1 MLNEFIP
8 DRSEMTVENLFL
20 VIFVLVDDFF
30 QINYQSSNVIRR
42 SNRPPPEFTDSEV
55 VTIQI
60 VGELLSVNSQRA
72 WLNLVR
78 KNWLS
83 LFPQISERS
92 RFGRRLRK
100 LTHVFSLLQN
110 NLGFQTDANL
120 DSYFIVD
127 SFPLSLC
134 HLQRLKSSKLPF
146 EYFANVGYN
155 ASKKAYYYGMKVH
168 LATDLRGIPRFVFL
182 TPASVSDSTTLQM
195 MVQEILQTNCSGST
209 AIVIGDKGYI
219 IKQKIIEALNK
230 QNIQVLPIKRNYA
243 KEETESALN
252 VMIRKTR
259 KIIETTISLLV
270 DQFNMAKTRTKSVD
284 GLVVSILSKVV
295 ALTSSCL
302 INTINNDQVLKIKN
316 ITF

>member
-1 MLNEFIP
+1 MIDKGIP
-8 DRSEMTVENLFL
+8 QRSEMTVEDLFL

-30 QINYQSSNVIRR
+30 KHYFQASNVIRR
-42 SNRPPPEFTDSEV
+42 SHRHPPEFTDSEV

-78 KNWLS
+78 KNWLF
-83 LFPQISERS
+83 LFPKIPERS

-100 LTHVFSLLQN
+100 MLHILSLLQS

-127 SFPLSLC
+127 SFPLDLC
-134 HLQRLKSSKLPF
+134 HLQRLQSSKQPF

-155 ASKKAYYYGMKVH
+155 PSKKTYYYGMKVH

-182 TPASVSDSTTLQM
+182 TPASISDSAALQM
-195 MVQEILQTNCSGST
+195 MVKEIHKTNHSGLT
-209 AIVIGDKGYI
+209 ATIIGDKGYI
-219 IKQKIIEALNK
+219 IKQRCIEIL
-230 QNIQVLPIKRNYA
+230 QEQEIQVLAIKRNYA

-252 VMIRKTR
+252 VLLRKTR

-270 DQFNMAKTRTKSVD
+270 DQFNMAKTRTKSIP
-284 GLVVSILSKVV
+284 GLVVSILFKII
-295 ALTSSCL
+295 ALTSCCL
-302 INTINNDQVLKIKN
+302 ININHNEPVLQIKN
-316 ITF
+316 IAF